1 MDMEAAQ
8 HSIHLQF
15 HAHIGRPMYP
25 MDLDTAMAILPLD
38 DLGGL
43 VALIS
48 KDEES
53 DYFRQRWALAVNAL
67 SRL

>member
-1 MDMEAAQ
+1 MEMEAAQ
-8 HSIHLQF
+8 HSIHLQS
-15 HAHIGRPMYP
+15 HAHIGQAYVPSDLHTARPACLLY
-25 MDLDTAMAILPLD
+25 

-43 VALIS
+43 FALLS

>member
-1 MDMEAAQ
+1 MEAAQ
-8 HSIHLQF
+8 PSIHLQS
-15 HAHIGRPMYP
+15 HAHIGRAYVPR
-25 MDLDTAMAILPLD
+25 DLHTAMASLLSD

-43 VALIS
+43 LALIS

-53 DYFRQRWALAVNAL
+53 DYFRPRWALAVNAL